1 MEKLRCR
8 KSLWKQNMLESGNS
22 EQRLEKFTWAD
33 KIDNMEVE
41 HIGFLGKKLIGMI
54 GRYAVLP
61 EWCEI
66 VEEVEQQQ

>member
-1 MEKLRCR
+1 MEKLVFR
-8 KSLWKQNMLESGNS
+8 KALWKQDRLESGIS
-22 EQRLEKFTWAD
+22 EQSLEKYVWTD
-33 KIDNMEVE
+33 EIDNMEVE

-66 VEEVEQQQ
+66 VEEVEQ

>member
-1 MEKLRCR
+1 MEKLVFR
-8 KSLWKQNMLESGNS
+8 KSLWKQNMLESGSS
-22 EQRLEKFTWAD
+22 EQSLEKYVWTD

-41 HIGFLGKKLIGMI
+41 HIGFLGNKLVGMI

-66 VEEVEQQQ
+66 VEEVEQQ

>member
-1 MEKLRCR
+1 MEKLVFR
-8 KSLWKQNMLESGNS
+8 KALWKQDMLESGSS

-41 HIGFLGKKLIGMI
+41 HIGFLGYRLVGMI
-54 GRYAVLP
+54 GKYTVLP

-66 VEEVEQQQ
+66 VEEVEQQ